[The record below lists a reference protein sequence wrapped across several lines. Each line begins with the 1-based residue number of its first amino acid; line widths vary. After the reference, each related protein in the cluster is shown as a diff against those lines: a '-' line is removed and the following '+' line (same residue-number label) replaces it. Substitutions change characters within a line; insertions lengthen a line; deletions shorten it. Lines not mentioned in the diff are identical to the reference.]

1 MSKNFYIYNIE
12 INLGRKQ
19 VREMTMQVYLPL
31 LLLLNRILTVQIT
44 SIQISRLQQQDL
56 AQWQEQ
62 RITSIQ

>member
-1 MSKNFYIYNIE
+1 M
-12 INLGRKQ
+12 
-19 VREMTMQVYLPL
+19 REMTMQVYLTL

>member
-1 MSKNFYIYNIE
+1 M
-12 INLGRKQ
+12 
-19 VREMTMQVYLPL
+19 REMTMQVYLPL

>member
-1 MSKNFYIYNIE
+1 
-12 INLGRKQ
+12 
-19 VREMTMQVYLPL
+19 MQVYLPL

>member
-1 MSKNFYIYNIE
+1 MP
-12 INLGRKQ
+12 
-19 VREMTMQVYLPL
+19 EMTMQVYLPL

>member
-1 MSKNFYIYNIE
+1 M
-12 INLGRKQ
+12 
-19 VREMTMQVYLPL
+19 REMTMQVYLPL

-62 RITSIQ
+62 RITSVQ